1 MRKSKAAKKFLN
13 FVVVASHYKP
23 QAVGA
28 VLENKAEVQTN
39 PQFKPGCGEFADAQP
54 LMPVRMAEI
63 PLQNLQGPADFAA
76 RFLGI
81 LPHRGT
87 KDPA

>member
-1 MRKSKAAKKFLN
+1 M
-13 FVVVASHYKP
+13 VASHYEP
-23 QAVGA
+23 QAIGA
-28 VLENKAEVQTN
+28 VLENKADAQTDT
-39 PQFKPGCGEFADAQP
+39 QLKPGSGEFADAQP

-76 RFLGI
+76 RFTGI

>member
-1 MRKSKAAKKFLN
+1 LDLI
-13 FVVVASHYKP
+13 VVASHYEP

-28 VLENKAEVQTN
+28 VLENKADAQTD
-39 PQFKPGCGEFADAQP
+39 PQLKPGCGEFADAQP

-63 PLQNLQGPADFAA
+63 PLQNLQGPADFAT
-76 RFLGI
+76 RFPGI
-81 LPHRGT
+81 PSHRGT